1 MAEQAEMGEK
11 MPVLPENFLEE
22 MRAERAKEQEDL

>member
-1 MAEQAEMGEK
+1 

-22 MRAERAKEQEDL
+22 MREERAKEQEDLLWPDES